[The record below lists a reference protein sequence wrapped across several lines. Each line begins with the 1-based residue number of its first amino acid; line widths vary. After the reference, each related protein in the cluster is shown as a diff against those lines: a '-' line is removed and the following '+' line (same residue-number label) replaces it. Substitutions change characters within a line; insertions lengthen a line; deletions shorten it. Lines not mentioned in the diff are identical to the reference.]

1 VRRRL
6 LLPLLILA
14 VSCSSGGSE
23 GPSASVT
30 TPPTTAAQTV
40 EQQVEAAYLRSWDVY
55 AKAVRTLDP
64 SGLDSI
70 YAGKALETVTG
81 EIRRRQ
87 SERRPAA
94 VKVEHD
100 LSIEIVNETTAVV
113 VDEYVNHSVRL
124 DPANSAP
131 VEADPNERITESYN
145 LTLVEARWK
154 VSGIV
159 RQR

>member
-1 VRRRL
+1 VRRLL

-14 VSCSSGGSE
+14 VSCGSGGSE

-30 TPPTTAAQTV
+30 TPPTTAAATV

-64 SGLDSI
+64 SGLEES
-70 YAGKALETVTG
+70 YVGKALETVSG
-81 EIRRRQ
+81 EVRRRQ

-94 VKVEHD
+94 VKVDHD
-100 LSIEIVNETTAVV
+100 LSIEIVNDTTAVV
-113 VDEYVNHSVRL
+113 VDRYVNHSVRL
-124 DPANSAP
+124 DPTDSTP
-131 VEADPNERITESYN
+131 LESDPNERITESYN
-145 LTLVEARWK
+145 LILDEARWK